1 MSAAPSNQPAPAGRE
16 VRLFRFGTFEVDLE
30 QRELRNRGVRVPL
43 QQKPFCVLELLLRK
57 SGTLVTRQELA
68 QYLWPNLH
76 VSFDRGLNTAINV
89 LRRALGESHK
99 DSAYIETRAG
109 LGYRFIAPVQAIYAG
124 ATSGYAHQAIESVA
138 VLPFESE
145 QAIPELGLLAGE
157 ITDSVT
163 AQLSKI
169 RELRIISQTT
179 KFHFSGNF
187 QEFDST
193 AAKSNAQ
200 AVLTGRVLQ
209 RGDSLLISAALVET
223 RSDRRL
229 WGADYETE
237 RSGILAAG
245 RNLCLGVAD
254 ALGVRAEVL
263 EIFQN
268 DQDSFEAHEH
278 YAKGRYFYKRMTE
291 EDLRKSIAFFE
302 AALAHNPQYA
312 PAFTGLADT
321 YTLLAL
327 LGVLKPATA
336 RARAMDLVLTAI
348 EIQPDLA
355 EAHASLAGIKK
366 LFDWDWSGAEAEYL
380 RAVELNPNYADAHRW
395 YSALLCSLGR
405 IEDANRE
412 MRAAQRL
419 DPVSLAISSDCAW
432 NHFMARD
439 FQCAVEQ
446 AWKTLVMDAKY
457 APAQH
462 TLGMAYEHLGMDQE
476 AITELQNARIC
487 SGEHPVTIAS
497 LAHAYG
503 ALGMRDRALQTVN
516 ELHEILQRRYVP
528 PYCMSIAYAGLDDH
542 DAAFAWLDK
551 AVEERDVWLLWLR
564 QDPRFDPLRATNRF
578 SRLIRNLRLSADAA
592 THQTGG

>member
-16 VRLFRFGTFEVDLE
+16 VRLFLFGTFEVDVE

-109 LGYRFIAPVQAIYAG
+109 LGYRFIAPVQAIYAS
-124 ATSGYAHQAIESVA
+124 ATSSHTHQAIESVA

-145 QAIPELGLLAGE
+145 QGNPELALLAGE

-169 RELRIISQTT
+169 RELRVISQTS

-187 QEFDST
+187 QESDS
-193 AAKSNAQ
+193 AATKLNAQ
-200 AVLTGRVLQ
+200 AVLTGRVSQ
-209 RGDSLLISAALVET
+209 RGNSLLISAALVET

-229 WGADYETE
+229 WGADYETG
-237 RSGILAAG
+237 RPGILAVG
-245 RNLCLGVAD
+245 RNICLGVAD

-278 YAKGRYFYKRMTE
+278 YAKGRYFYKRMAE

-302 AALAHNPQYA
+302 AALAHDPQYA

-336 RARAMDLVLTAI
+336 RARAMDLVMTAI
-348 EIQPDLA
+348 DIQPDLA

-366 LFDWDWSGAEAEYL
+366 LFDWDWSGAEAGYL
-380 RAVELNPNYADAHRW
+380 RAIELNPNYADAHRW

-405 IEDANRE
+405 IEEAKKE

-439 FQCAVEQ
+439 FQGAVEQ

-503 ALGMRDRALQTVN
+503 ALGMRDMALRTIK
-516 ELHEILQRRYVP
+516 ELDEILQRRYVP
-528 PYCMSIAYAGLDDH
+528 PYCMSIAYAGLEDH
-542 DAAFAWLDK
+542 DTALAWLDK

-578 SRLIRNLRLSADAA
+578 GRLIRNLQLSGDAA
-592 THQTGG
+592 SHQAGG